1 MAQLDMPDEVYNWL
15 ISFFSGHSHCTH
27 YYRGEVSTVSEINA
41 SVMRDSSIGPASYVV
56 NTWDLQAVTPGNV
69 TIKFVDD
76 TYLIIPAANAN
87 SRQSEVDNVEL
98 WSLRANNLKVNP
110 TKYAEMIVVH
120 NKRKA
125 LKGSSTNTSANAEY
139 RPRLNYESS

>member
-1 MAQLDMPDEVYNWL
+1 MKCITGSLVSSADNSQ
-15 ISFFSGHSHCTH
+15 CTH
-27 YYRGEVSTVSEINA
+27 YRGEVSTVSEINA
-41 SVMRDSSIGPASYVV
+41 SVIRDSSIGPASYVV

-69 TIKFVDD
+69 TIKFADD

-98 WSLRANNLKVNP
+98 WSWANNLKVNP

-125 LKGSSTNTSANAEY
+125 LKGSSTNTCANAEY